1 MVRYS
6 DKKALVELK
15 ELESIIIVGAESLLK
30 IGL

>member
-6 DKKALVELK
+6 DKEALVELK
-15 ELESIIIVGAESLLK
+15 ELESIIIIGAESLLK